1 MLKTNQPNDQPV
13 TVDVLQQIKPNC
25 EAAFEQVLADL
36 IHAAETFE
44 GHLGV
49 SVFRPSNHANS
60 EYRIVF
66 KFDRL
71 SHLRQWE
78 NSPVRHRLLERAN
91 RLTVNS
97 GQFQIL
103 TGLES
108 WFTLSTQ
115 GAITPPPR
123 YKMLFV
129 SLLVIFPLINLLNL
143 GLQPLLGSLPP
154 LLRSLIVTVIM
165 LFLTTYVVMPRVTKL
180 FSAWLYPKPKA

>member
-13 TVDVLQQIKPNC
+13 TVDVIQRVKPNC
-25 EAAFEQVLADL
+25 EAEFEQVLTDL
-36 IHAAETFE
+36 IHAAAAFE

-49 SVFRPSNHANS
+49 SVFRPSDHTNS

-71 SHLRQWE
+71 SQLRQWE
-78 NSPVRHRLLERAN
+78 DSSIRHRLLERAN
-91 RLTVNS
+91 RLTVDS

-108 WFTLSTQ
+108 WFTLPTQ

-123 YKMLFV
+123 YKMLLV

-143 GLQPLLGSLPP
+143 GLQPFLRSLPP
-154 LLRSLIVTVIM
+154 LLRSLIVTLVM
-165 LFLTTYVVMPRVTKL
+165 LSLTTYVVMPRVTKL
-180 FSAWLYPKPKA
+180 FSAWLYPKSKA

>member
-13 TVDVLQQIKPNC
+13 TVDVIQRVKPNC
-25 EAAFEQVLADL
+25 EAAFEQVLTDL
-36 IHAAETFE
+36 IHAAEAFE

-49 SVFRPSNHANS
+49 SIFRPSDHVNS

-78 NSPVRHRLLERAN
+78 DSPIRHRLLERAN
-91 RLTVNS
+91 RLTVDS

-103 TGLES
+103 TGLET
-108 WFTLSTQ
+108 WFTLPTQ
-115 GAITPPPR
+115 GAIIPPPR
-123 YKMLFV
+123 YKMLLV

-143 GLQPLLGSLPP
+143 VLQPVLRSLPP
-154 LLRSLIVTVIM
+154 LLRSLIVTIVM
-165 LFLTTYVVMPRVTKL
+165 LSLTTYVVMPRVTKL
-180 FSAWLYPKPKA
+180 FSAWLYPKSKA